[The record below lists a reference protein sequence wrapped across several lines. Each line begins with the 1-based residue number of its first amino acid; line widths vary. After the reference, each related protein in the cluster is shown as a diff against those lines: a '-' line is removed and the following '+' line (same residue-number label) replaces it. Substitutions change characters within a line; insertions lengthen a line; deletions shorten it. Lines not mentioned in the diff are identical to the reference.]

1 MITDILIEGRYGAN
15 QLAGDGSAWIS
26 DIPCYQ
32 RLIERTT
39 VGAVQ
44 TIYVGWAE
52 YGTAQAAAAWMIR
65 KLVIDKT
72 TDLDI
77 TDEIAGGVAG
87 QFTFTWTGRAGHAY
101 S

>member
-1 MITDILIEGRYGAN
+1 
-15 QLAGDGSAWIS
+15 
-26 DIPCYQ
+26 
-32 RLIERTT
+32 
-39 VGAVQ
+39 
-44 TIYVGWAE
+44 
-52 YGTAQAAAAWMIR
+52 MIR

-77 TDEIAGGVAG
+77 TDEIAGGEAG